1 MQQLTNVLQKRW
13 QITKKAK
20 SKTLW
25 TVNENGLTIDS
36 IFRRSVQHLNTNV
49 EMRRGDVENDQFP
62 HKWKLHRMQMN
73 GDRCE
78 RLLLQFILPAK

>member
-62 HKWKLHRMQMN
+62 HK
-73 GDRCE
+73 
-78 RLLLQFILPAK
+78 